1 MNLITFFKTVK
12 CQVLP
17 TLAFVFAI
25 GFNVSAQVSD
35 EGCMDPNACNYD
47 PNATQDVGSCEFFI
61 DCAGVCGGWAYDCVT
76 SECGEIYPLMNF
88 GYEVSSCP
96 GVDVL
101 EGNNQ
106 SSDEPFVYFIINS
119 GADNNY
125 DLTVGSNTQEIV
137 IYVGSG
143 NGNSVDITYTGYA
156 PNVSQLIGGGNGAS
170 WNLIDN
176 NIYGCMD
183 VAACNYDDTA
193 TGGDSSCIF
202 DVDECGVCNGD
213 NSTCPDCAGVVNGD
227 ALIQG
232 YFFDADGDGLGY
244 GKAVQY
250 CSGSV
255 PTCTDGDG
263 DGVETGCWVL
273 NDYDSYP
280 DCYSNN
286 VDCNGTCD
294 GYEVVNGCGECGGDE
309 WALWYADIDGD
320 GLGDPNA
327 EISSCDYIEGYV
339 IWNNSDPDDNC
350 FSNAIDE
357 CGVCDGDNST
367 CTDCAGLVNG
377 EAVEDCAGVCGGTS
391 VIDEC
396 GVCGGD
402 NSTCA
407 DCCGVPNGDG
417 TTCDGVCGAC
427 NDDTSC
433 YGCTYTAATNY
444 DSTATIDDGSCLYA
458 VCDITSDNQAV
469 YDGAYAAGIASVVCP
484 DGGSS
489 CPGDLDNDGAVAT
502 SDLLMFLSAFG
513 DTCDSGDVIDEVAP
527 TITSG
532 GTGTDLVDNSEE
544 GQTVYTI
551 TADANDGGT
560 IQSYAIG
567 GTDASALAVDASTGV
582 VSLTADPDYE
592 TQSSFSF
599 TVTATDETATS
610 AATTVTFSITNVDD
624 IDPTITSGSTGID
637 LIHESVA
644 GQTVYTITADAND
657 GGTISSYA
665 IGGTDA
671 GLLTLTGNVV
681 TLNAAPDYGT
691 KSSYSFT
698 VTASDATGTSAATTV
713 TFSVNF
719 TEAQLNIAG
728 ASSTPPDSW
737 YYTGGDISGV
747 QGVGY
752 TYYNITYA
760 TAKSWLQNQTSNG
773 VNTYFDTYV
782 ADGTLR
788 SWSWHSTG
796 AGSPLQGRL
805 YFKTVQLY
813 NTPGSPISG
822 IATGWTL
829 GIPAPWPG
837 PVYSGENP
845 SSY

>member
-1 MNLITFFKTVK
+1 VDITYTGYAPNVSQLIGGGNGASWNLIDSGI
-12 CQVLP
+12 C
-17 TLAFVFAI
+17 
-25 GFNVSAQVSD
+25 
-35 EGCMDPNACNYD
+35 
-47 PNATQDVGSCEFFI
+47 
-61 DCAGVCGGWAYDCVT
+61 AYDCVT

-96 GVDVL
+96 GVDVI

-263 DGVETGCWVL
+263 VETGCWVL

-350 FSNAIDE
+350 FSNVFDA
-357 CGVCDGDNST
+357 CGVCGGDNST
-367 CTDCAGLVNG
+367 CTDCAGVVSG

-417 TTCDGVCGAC
+417 TTCDGVCGNC

-433 YGCTYTAATNY
+433 YGCTYAAATNY
-444 DSTATIDDGSCLYA
+444 DSTATIDNGSCVYA

-502 SDLLMFLSAFG
+502 TDLLIFLSAYGGTCEVDEDLGFSVCGDDINHEGYDYSTVLIGDQCWFAENSRYLPEVSPSSASSETSPLYYVYGYEGTDVAAAMSTSNYETYGVLYNWPAVMTEDICPSGWHIPSDGEWQTMEISLGMPEAEAANEGWRGTEVAYQMKSTFG
-513 DTCDSGDVIDEVAP
+513 WNDYNGSSGNGSNSSGFDGRPGGYADSGGFSSIGNDGNWWSSAPSNSNPFRRALFYYSDNVFRGNYFINNGLSARCVIDY
-527 TITSG
+527 
-532 GTGTDLVDNSEE
+532 TDECGVVNGDNS
-544 GQTVYTI
+544 TC
-551 TADANDGGT
+551 ADDCGIPNGDNSTCLGCDGVPNSGLVFDECEVC
-560 IQSYAIG
+560 G
-567 GTDASALAVDASTGV
+567 GDNSTCLDECGLV
-582 VSLTADPDYE
+582 NGDNSTCLDECGIPNGDN
-592 TQSSFSF
+592 SSCF
-599 TVTATDETATS
+599 TS
-610 AATTVTFSITNVDD
+610 CGDD
-624 IDPTITSGSTGID
+624 IE
-637 LIHESVA
+637 HESYNYS
-644 GQTVYTITADAND
+644 TVL
-657 GGTISSYA
+657 
-665 IGGTDA
+665 IGDQCW
-671 GLLTLTGNVV
+671 
-681 TLNAAPDYGT
+681 
-691 KSSYSFT
+691 
-698 VTASDATGTSAATTV
+698 
-713 TFSVNF
+713 FS
-719 TEAQLNIAG
+719 
-728 ASSTPPDSW
+728 
-737 YYTGGDISGV
+737 
-747 QGVGY
+747 
-752 TYYNITYA
+752 
-760 TAKSWLQNQTSNG
+760 
-773 VNTYFDTYV
+773 
-782 ADGTLR
+782 
-788 SWSWHSTG
+788 
-796 AGSPLQGRL
+796 
-805 YFKTVQLY
+805 
-813 NTPGSPISG
+813 
-822 IATGWTL
+822 
-829 GIPAPWPG
+829 
-837 PVYSGENP
+837 ENCR
-845 SSY
+845 Y

>member
-320 GLGDPNA
+320 GLGDPNT

-350 FSNAIDE
+350 FSNVFDA
-357 CGVCDGDNST
+357 CGVCGGDNST
-367 CTDCAGLVNG
+367 CTDCAGVVSG

-417 TTCDGVCGAC
+417 TNCDGVCGNC

-433 YGCTYTAATNY
+433 YGCTYADATNY
-444 DSTATIDDGSCLYA
+444 ASTATIDDGSCLYA
-458 VCDITSDNQAV
+458 ACDVTSNDQEV
-469 YDGAYAAGIASVVCP
+469 YDEAYAAGVASVVCP

-502 SDLLMFLSAFG
+502 TDLLIFLSAYGDSCDDVVVFDCGNDITHEGYDYSTVLIGDQCWFSENCRYLPEVSPSSDGNISDPYYYVNGFEGADVIAAQATDNYSTYGVLYNWPAVMTEGICPSGWHIPTDGEFTELTDFLGGEDVAGAKMKEAGYDHWDAPNTGATNSSGWTGLPGGIRYAGAFG
-513 DTCDSGDVIDEVAP
+513 DPNYSGVWWSA
-527 TITSG
+527 
-532 GTGTDLVDNSEE
+532 SEE
-544 GQTVYTI
+544 L
-551 TADANDGGT
+551 DAEW
-560 IQSYAIG
+560 
-567 GTDASALAVDASTGV
+567 
-582 VSLTADPDYE
+582 P
-592 TQSSFSF
+592 FS
-599 TVTATDETATS
+599 
-610 AATTVTFSITNVDD
+610 
-624 IDPTITSGSTGID
+624 
-637 LIHESVA
+637 
-644 GQTVYTITADAND
+644 
-657 GGTISSYA
+657 
-665 IGGTDA
+665 
-671 GLLTLTGNVV
+671 
-681 TLNAAPDYGT
+681 
-691 KSSYSFT
+691 
-698 VTASDATGTSAATTV
+698 
-713 TFSVNF
+713 
-719 TEAQLNIAG
+719 
-728 ASSTPPDSW
+728 W
-737 YYTGGDISGV
+737 
-747 QGVGY
+747 
-752 TYYNITYA
+752 
-760 TAKSWLQNQTSNG
+760 
-773 VNTYFDTYV
+773 
-782 ADGTLR
+782 
-788 SWSWHSTG
+788 
-796 AGSPLQGRL
+796 GRG
-805 YFKTVQLY
+805 LY
-813 NTPGSPISG
+813 NGSDD
-822 IATGWTL
+822 
-829 GIPAPWPG
+829 
-837 PVYSGENP
+837 VYRDSDP
-845 SSY
+845 KAYAYSARCVRD